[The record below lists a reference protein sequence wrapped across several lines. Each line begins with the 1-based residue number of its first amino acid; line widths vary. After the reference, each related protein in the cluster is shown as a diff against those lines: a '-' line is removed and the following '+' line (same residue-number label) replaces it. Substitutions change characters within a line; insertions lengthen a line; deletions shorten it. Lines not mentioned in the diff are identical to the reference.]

1 MSVSRI
7 TPVLQASLAT
17 LVEHDS
23 CLTTVAELEALL
35 DHVVE
40 DGAPWLARVR
50 EVLPRLADALRAH
63 FASEEAG
70 PLFRALP
77 QEFPHLTDRLRR
89 LRDEHTPLL
98 EQVAA
103 MEERA
108 AGLEEPEAYD
118 LRELSGRLQLM
129 VAVLR
134 RHEAEED
141 EVILSAYWQEA
152 GAGD

>member
-7 TPVLQASLAT
+7 TPEIQASLAV

-35 DHVVE
+35 DHSIGDAAV
-40 DGAPWLARVR
+40 WLAKVR
-50 EVLPRLADALRAH
+50 DVLPRMAGALREH
-63 FASEEAG
+63 FVSEEAG

-77 QEFPHLTDRLRR
+77 QEFPHLTDRLLR
-89 LRDEHTPLL
+89 LRGEHTPLL
-98 EQVAA
+98 EQVAG

-108 AGLEEPEAYD
+108 ARLEDPEDYD
-118 LRELSGRLQLM
+118 LRELSGRLQLL

-141 EVILSAYWQEA
+141 EAILSAYWQEA